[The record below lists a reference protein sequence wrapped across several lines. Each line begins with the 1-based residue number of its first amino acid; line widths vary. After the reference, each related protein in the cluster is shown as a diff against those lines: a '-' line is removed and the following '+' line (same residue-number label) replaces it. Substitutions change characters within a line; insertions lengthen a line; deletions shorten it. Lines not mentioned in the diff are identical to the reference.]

1 MKKLIIT
8 IISFMFLM
16 SCSGSPKIVRYQAPA
31 SPNILPVKVVNG
43 TISGKSKDNVIKNHA
58 RAWEFI
64 HILLEK
70 AYVQ

>member
-1 MKKLIIT
+1 MKKLIIVF
-8 IISFMFLM
+8 IVLVFSL
-16 SCSGSPKIVRYQAPA
+16 SCAKTPKIIRHHAPA

-43 TISGKSKDNVIKNHA
+43 TISGKSKDNVVKNHA